1 MASREVT
8 GKTRSGLAELRS
20 AFNGKPRSDHYDFED
35 YYCLSKIPR
44 QPDDYD
50 GPDRYCAKVAK
61 QNGRCKHHGGNNVP
75 TLENLDSLAA
85 MKHGMKATRS
95 NLIKDFSD
103 ADRELYNWVVDEW
116 PEAYDISLEADP
128 QAEYEFH
135 ALAVEIVRAERGE
148 GYLIREGEKG
158 QKKVF
163 GPTGEVEFEDVP
175 HYLADMMQR
184 QRKLI
189 MKMEDNLGISRKAR
203 ERKAENDDAADIM
216 KSFAEVGA
224 SLITKSDKQ
233 YDPDEFGLPD
243 SDSDT

>member
-1 MASREVT
+1 MGACRRFV
-8 GKTRSGLAELRS
+8 R
-20 AFNGKPRSDHYDFED
+20 
-35 YYCLSKIPR
+35 
-44 QPDDYD
+44 
-50 GPDRYCAKVAK
+50 
-61 QNGRCKHHGGNNVP
+61 
-75 TLENLDSLAA
+75 
-85 MKHGMKATRS
+85 
-95 NLIKDFSD
+95 
-103 ADRELYNWVVDEW
+103 WV
-116 PEAYDISLEADP
+116 
-128 QAEYEFH
+128 
-135 ALAVEIVRAERGE
+135 
-148 GYLIREGEKG
+148 REGEKG

-203 ERKAENDDAADIM
+203 ERKTENDDAADIM

-233 YDPDEFGLPD
+233 YDPDEFGPPD